1 MSSADSLQGFPL
13 LACALLCLKSLNQ
26 RTWLGVEGSM
36 LARKVRPA
44 AAPTAFLG
52 DPQPVTTT
60 VTFSA
65 L

>member
-1 MSSADSLQGFPL
+1 L

-36 LARKVRPA
+36 LARKVETSSCAYSFPS
-44 AAPTAFLG
+44 G